1 MSNQEA
7 GIKLAATL
15 RDLVGKTIMY
25 NTVNYKIK
33 DWQAKDGIV
42 TIVADPRW
50 IELVETSAYAKI
62 RKEFLPVNDSPVFE
76 LSILPKNGAATEL
89 KKILLENIIKVQQDP
104 KFIGQAK
111 AVNQCVTNVINLA
124 RLELEYFKA
133 KRKE

>member
-1 MSNQEA
+1 M
-7 GIKLAATL
+7 I
-15 RDLVGKTIMY
+15 
-25 NTVNYKIK
+25 
-33 DWQAKDGIV
+33 
-42 TIVADPRW
+42 
-50 IELVETSAYAKI
+50 ETSAYAKI